1 MQNGGDEEVEVNSEG
16 GDAWDKAMKPFDQDK
31 EEGIRKEEE
40 VEEEMWQAAFGQGAN
55 EGMKAKVI
63 RSGYNPT
70 QREVE

>member
-1 MQNGGDEEVEVNSEG
+1 MQNGGDEEVGVNSEG
-16 GDAWDKAMKPFDQDK
+16 GDVWDKAMEPFDQDK
-31 EEGIRKEEE
+31 EEGIKKEEE
-40 VEEEMWQAAFGQGAN
+40 LEEEMWQAAFHQGAN

>member
-1 MQNGGDEEVEVNSEG
+1 ME
-16 GDAWDKAMKPFDQDK
+16 PFDQDK
-31 EEGIRKEEE
+31 EEGIKKEEE
-40 VEEEMWQAAFGQGAN
+40 VEEEMWQAAFGQGAS